1 MGLLERGTA
10 PPPPAMGP
18 IERGQPPPSLG
29 LRFYS
34 VESPP
39 AISHSLPA
47 RLVMQLVYAIFH
59 LDLLFGGAFAGLHLY
74 GVVEA
79 DYST

>member
-1 MGLLERGTA
+1 MSFLSGYGF
-10 PPPPAMGP
+10 
-18 IERGQPPPSLG
+18 PSMRTDYRILP
-29 LRFYS
+29 RFYS
-34 VESPP
+34 VENPP
-39 AISHSLPA
+39 ALSRSLPA